1 MFSVCSPRQCLECL
15 ARESLPLCSSQGLQ
29 YDRQDI
35 KCGLSLLTGPTLG
48 LDYPDFWS
56 QAAQSRDKVPM
67 GKQELSSGG
76 RLHQLGPGF
85 YAGT

>member
-1 MFSVCSPRQCLECL
+1 MFAALASVLSVWQRRVYHFAPPRVCNI
-15 ARESLPLCSSQGLQ
+15 
-29 YDRQDI
+29 DRQDI